1 MWCRDWRP
9 SLKPSRSCLTVPI
22 TANWCCRSRA
32 KTNDTGGG
40 GGPRLRPPFTA
51 AGRQK
56 VYNGG
61 TSHAPCPESD
71 IPCPG
76 CMAGPHI
83 KDRTMTQRL
92 ILASNNAGKLK
103 EFNELLSTVGFSV
116 HAQGEF
122 NVPEADEPFHTFV
135 ENALQKARHASR
147 LTGLP
152 ALADDS
158 GVCVNALGGAP
169 GVYSARF
176 AGEPKS
182 DARNN
187 EKMIADLAGHADKS
201 AYYYC
206 VLVFVRHADDPQ
218 PVIADGRWNGE
229 MIATARGNGGFGYD
243 PHFYLP
249 ALGKC
254 AAELTADEKNALSHR
269 GQALRALV
277 EKLK

>member
-1 MWCRDWRP
+1 
-9 SLKPSRSCLTVPI
+9 
-22 TANWCCRSRA
+22 
-32 KTNDTGGG
+32 
-40 GGPRLRPPFTA
+40 
-51 AGRQK
+51 
-56 VYNGG
+56 
-61 TSHAPCPESD
+61 
-71 IPCPG
+71 
-76 CMAGPHI
+76 
-83 KDRTMTQRL
+83 MTQRL

-116 HAQGEF
+116 HAQGEYD
-122 NVPEADEPFHTFV
+122 VPEADEPFHTFV

-187 EKMIADLAGHADKS
+187 QKMIADLAAHADKS

-229 MIATARGNGGFGYD
+229 MIATPRGDGGFGYD
-243 PHFYLP
+243 PHFYIP
-249 ALGKC
+249 SLGKC
-254 AAELTADEKNALSHR
+254 AAELSSEEKNAMSHR